1 MTIARQP
8 AARPTQA
15 RSGRNEACR
24 CGSGRKF
31 KRCCGAA
38 PAVAAKTAADLS
50 SAAGAAPPV
59 SLSLSARPLLEGVDT
74 QAARIARTSLPPAA
88 RPQRAPPAST
98 AAAVFACLQR
108 GAQLFEDGHPAAAI
122 APLSEVVS
130 LAPENAVAHYDLG
143 LARLESHRLP
153 EAVASFQQAIAL
165 KPDFAGAY
173 YNLAIAPQRADWLP
187 NMSSCAAVLSFT
199 TSAVIKGSCGAGAV
213 RG

>member
-59 SLSLSARPLLEGVDT
+59 SLALGKTPAGRGRYAGGPDRPHLFTAG
-74 QAARIARTSLPPAA
+74 R